1 MVCIARACWLKGV
14 SCLYSPWSPAA
25 LTFGLD
31 TSISIGRNSRAL
43 SFPISRRCVFVC
55 MSARP
60 SIHSI
65 PLVGGEGGE
74 VYVCMCVHLCIC
86 RLCGCSMNILVSE
99 DATEDTP
106 KPSRAA
112 VVIVAAVA
120 RTARGASQTIADAR
134 VLLGGLSG
142 VLLEPLL
149 VLLWKAMRQRP
160 VAPSA
165 TLHIL

>member
-1 MVCIARACWLKGV
+1 
-14 SCLYSPWSPAA
+14 
-25 LTFGLD
+25 
-31 TSISIGRNSRAL
+31 
-43 SFPISRRCVFVC
+43 
-55 MSARP
+55 
-60 SIHSI
+60 
-65 PLVGGEGGE
+65 
-74 VYVCMCVHLCIC
+74 
-86 RLCGCSMNILVSE
+86 MNILVSE

-149 VLLWKAMRQRP
+149 VLL
-160 VAPSA
+160 
-165 TLHIL
+165 